1 MTFLLCDFGKINLRN
16 LKKLQK
22 LDISGDDFVRTSGLT
37 KSDKIN
43 FLIHDQITHKAIP
56 QSVGKYV
63 ENFDKTAY
71 NAAAR
76 KEKFLPLANPVNQLK
91 RSRILKDDDLKQQYN
106 SSIER
111 LADSVEGRF
120 RNTPIL
126 GGIGKALRKK
136 KLTKAEQIATN
147 MAGSPVV
154 GRLLKNPSKP
164 ATQLDVSDLIREA
177 RRDNRN
183 TKPQAKKIKGIKEPE
198 KTLEEKKYYLN
209 MRRLDRKMY
218 DN

>member
-1 MTFLLCDFGKINLRN
+1 VSFEDASFGKINLKN

-22 LDISGDDFVRTSGLT
+22 LDLSGDDFVRASGLQ

-43 FLIHDQITHKAIP
+43 FLIHDQISHKAIP
-56 QSVGKYV
+56 QYVGKYV
-63 ENFDKTAY
+63 DNFDKTAY
-71 NAAAR
+71 TSAAR
-76 KEKFLPLANPVNQLK
+76 KEKFLPLANPNNQLK
-91 RSRILKDDDLKQQYN
+91 KSRILKDDDLKQQYN
-106 SSIER
+106 SGIER

-154 GRLLKNPSKP
+154 GRLLKNPNKP
-164 ATQLDVSDLIREA
+164 VTQLDVSDLIREA

-183 TKPQAKKIKGIKEPE
+183 TKPQSKKVKGIKEPE
-198 KTLEEKKYYLN
+198 KTIEEKKYYLN

-218 DN
+218 GN